1 MTPWCVLPT
10 EHHEDPPQEAA
21 LTGTGGGMLLEDYVR
36 LLIPALRQPFHPANP
51 GQAMTVGHPPA
62 TANRQNLADQLTR
75 AWPHGVPL

>member
-36 LLIPALRQPFHPANP
+36 LLIPPSASHFIPRTPA
-51 GQAMTVGHPPA
+51 
-62 TANRQNLADQLTR
+62 RL
-75 AWPHGVPL
+75 